1 MSVEYK
7 IPFTHEP
14 GKYGLNDLPQNGGE
28 ALDITF
34 GEFEILS
41 YFIPDDEYGSEVR
54 IYDSADFPLSEQIIN
69 DGLTASY
76 DEGGRLKRV
85 DLANGGKEKLVYIAI
100 ENERQAEEIILSN
113 AEKNAEL
120 ILQRLKDV
128 REEIA
133 IVFSEYYEDIE
144 GFDIHVKYASNAD
157 IQAVS
162 DKKRDKNNCGNYPE
176 ENRIDC
182 DTDTL
187 GIILMCIP
195 GDIVYD
201 MMSLLT
207 DTINE
212 RIKDGIEGL
221 PNKADGIEFIVS
233 NYD

>member
-14 GKYGLNDLPQNGGE
+14 GKYGFNDLPQNGGT
-28 ALDITF
+28 LDITF

-41 YFIPDDEYGSEVR
+41 YFIPDDEYEAEVR
-54 IYDSADFPLSEQIIN
+54 IYDSADFPLNEQIIN

-76 DEGGRLKRV
+76 DDSGKLKRI
-85 DLANGGKEKLVYIAI
+85 DLANGDKEKLVYIAI
-100 ENERQAEEIILSN
+100 EDERQAEEIILAN

-128 REEIA
+128 GEEIA

-144 GFDIHVKYASNAD
+144 GFDIHVKYASKAD
-157 IQAVS
+157 IQAVL
-162 DKKRDKNNCGNYPE
+162 DKKRDTDNGGNYLE

-187 GIILMCIP
+187 GIILMCLP
-195 GDIVYD
+195 GDVVYD
-201 MMSLLT
+201 MMSLLI
-207 DTINE
+207 DTMNE
-212 RIKDGIEGL
+212 RIRDGIEGL
-221 PNKADGIEFIVS
+221 PNKADGIKFIVS
-233 NYD
+233 DYD